1 VKIINNKTEYESI
14 LVEWNVVHNLEG
26 YNRDDCTL
34 PTFFFPIFLWQGVA
48 KTVPLSSD
56 IFDKTSLKI
65 NIE

>member
-1 VKIINNKTEYESI
+1 
-14 LVEWNVVHNLEG
+14 LEG

-48 KTVPLSSD
+48 KTELLSSD
-56 IFDKTSLKI
+56 IFDKISLKI